1 MKTRLISLLLAFS
14 MALTFLPVGAV
25 SAFAAETGS
34 NELDLTPD
42 TEFKITETATYD
54 LLPSKNAQ
62 GHLVIDAPGSIV
74 TLNLKGSIKTNVLTT
89 NFVEVKQG
97 TLVFN
102 GDNYKIEYQSTSPQ
116 TLSLVHV
123 DTGATAL
130 VNEGTFIT
138 VASTSPKAKGTFWAD
153 GNLTLTKCTSTS
165 DHASAVYN
173 GSSGITT
180 IDSCV
185 FSSVDADVIVNE
197 GNLNIEGNGD
207 YRTNDARSI
216 ANSADGQLTIDGGYF
231 YSEQRYVIFDQS
243 SQQTTI
249 NDGTFENN
257 ASSDRAV
264 INIRASSLDKKLDIH
279 GGVFRN
285 LGNGRILDC
294 AGTVTI
300 EEQNGK
306 KILME
311 STTHGNYHMIVLG
324 GSGVLN
330 LKSGTLKA
338 YAAAAIRTGGN
349 VTVNITGGTI
359 SDCLYG
365 VYVKSNPTAVN
376 IGGNV
381 NFENNQNDIFLE
393 ENQRITV
400 QENYK
405 GAMSIACE
413 NPWENVPVTT
423 STYGGS
429 YQKDLMLTSVDPNYI
444 IGYKQNEDGSE
455 YRYLEKRTG
464 YFVNVVSGT
473 ASIDG
478 GVTALRPTTQIHD
491 GLPVNLSAAP
501 APKDGLE
508 FEQWVVSPAS
518 ALPDLTSTGF
528 DLTASKTSF
537 LMPAQDIT
545 LTAQYRSSA
554 PAIDDA
560 PVDASVG
567 PAISTAVTI
576 IGGALLVG
584 GLHQLGTELWLI
596 HHLPKGTAIPETR
609 IELAEVLW
617 KDAGQPAPA
626 AEAAYTDI
634 DTDDTDAQQ
643 AAQWAIENE
652 LMTLR
657 SSEHP
662 DKFDPH
668 VPVSTV
674 KAIRAWKKAQQM
686 KPSTK

>member
-34 NELDLTPD
+34 NELDLTPN
-42 TEFKITETATYD
+42 TEVTITETATYD

-62 GHLVIDAPGSIV
+62 GHLVIDAPNCTV
-74 TLNLKGSIKTNVLTT
+74 TLRMMGNINIAQNQN
-89 NFVEVKQG
+89 NFIVVNQG
-97 TLVFN
+97 TLVLEGSDYLLGYSN
-102 GDNYKIEYQSTSPQ
+102 AISTTHP
-116 TLSLVHV
+116 L
-123 DTGATAL
+123 
-130 VNEGTFIT
+130 IT
-138 VASTSPKAKGTFWAD
+138 VSSGAKAVINDGQFNSNSSIVSNSGTVEIN
-153 GNLTLTKCTSTS
+153 GSGRYTTSTS
-165 DHASAVYN
+165 Y
-173 GSSGITT
+173 
-180 IDSCV
+180 
-185 FSSVDADVIVNE
+185 VIVT
-197 GNLNIEGNGD
+197 
-207 YRTNDARSI
+207 RP
-216 ANSADGQLTIDGGYF
+216 NSVLTINDGYF
-231 YSEQRYVIFDQS
+231 HSDSRSVIYGES
-243 SQQTTI
+243 SQEIEI
-249 NDGTFENN
+249 NDGTF
-257 ASSDRAV
+257 
-264 INIRASSLDKKLDIH
+264 INESPRSPTINLNHDKQVYIH
-279 GGVFRN
+279 GGTIQN
-285 LGNGRILDC
+285 LVGGRALDT
-294 AGTVTI
+294 GDNTTI

-306 KILME
+306 KILLEGMQG
-311 STTHGNYHMIVLG
+311 TYVTIAVV
-324 GSGVLN
+324 SGATFN
-330 LKSGTLKA
+330 FKSGTVKSQNS
-338 YAAAAIRTGGN
+338 AAIRSAAN
-349 VTVNITGGTI
+349 ATVNITGGTI

-365 VYVKSNPTAVN
+365 VYVKNNPTAVN

-413 NPWENVPVTT
+413 NPRENVPVTT
-423 STYGGS
+423 STYGES
-429 YQKDLMLTSVDPNYI
+429 YQKDLKLTSVDPNYI

-478 GVTALRPTTQIHD
+478 GVTALPPTTQIQD
-491 GLPVNLSAAP
+491 GRQVNLSAAP
-501 APKDGLE
+501 AQDGLE

-528 DLTASKTSF
+528 DLTASETSF
-537 LMPAQDIT
+537 RMPAQDIT
-545 LTAQYRSSA
+545 LTAQYR
-554 PAIDDA
+554 PIPPTIDDS
-560 PVDASVG
+560 PVDPG
-567 PAISTAVTI
+567 ISTAVTI

>member
-1 MKTRLISLLLAFS
+1 MKMRLISLLLAFS

-34 NELDLTPD
+34 NELDLTHD
-42 TEFKITETATYD
+42 TEVKITETATYD
-54 LLPSKNAQ
+54 LLPSENAQ

-102 GDNYKIEYQSTSPQ
+102 GDNYKIEYHSTSPQ

-138 VASTSPKAKGTFWAD
+138 VASPSPKAKGTFWAD

-207 YRTNDARSI
+207 YRTNDARPI

-405 GAMSIACE
+405 GAMSIACK
-413 NPWENVPVTT
+413 NPRENVPVTT
-423 STYGGS
+423 STYGES
-429 YQKDLMLTSVDPNYI
+429 YQKDLKLTSVDPDYI

-478 GVTALRPTTQIHD
+478 GTTALSPTTQVPD
-491 GLPVNLSAAP
+491 GTPVSLSAAP
-501 APKDGLE
+501 AQNGME

-518 ALPDLTSTGF
+518 ALTDPDF
-528 DLTASKTSF
+528 DLTASETSF

-545 LTAQYRSSA
+545 LTAQYRPSA
-554 PAIDDA
+554 PTIDDA
-560 PVDASVG
+560 PVD

-584 GLHQLGTELWLI
+584 GTELWLI

>member
-1 MKTRLISLLLAFS
+1 MKMRLISLLLAFS

-34 NELDLTPD
+34 NELDLTHD
-42 TEFKITETATYD
+42 TEVKITETATYD
-54 LLPSKNAQ
+54 LLPSENAQ

-102 GDNYKIEYQSTSPQ
+102 GDNYKIEYHSTSPQ

-130 VNEGTFIT
+130 VNEGIFIT
-138 VASTSPKAKGTFWAD
+138 VASPSPKAKGTFWAD

-185 FSSVDADVIVNE
+185 FSSVDADVIVNK

-207 YRTNDARSI
+207 YRTNDARPI

-311 STTHGNYHMIVLG
+311 STTYGNYHMIVLG

-338 YAAAAIRTGGN
+338 YAAAIRTGGN

-405 GAMSIACE
+405 GAMSIACK
-413 NPWENVPVTT
+413 NPRENVPVTT
-423 STYGGS
+423 STYGES
-429 YQKDLMLTSVDPNYI
+429 YQKDLKLTSVDPDYI
-444 IGYKQNEDGSE
+444 IGYKQNEDRSE

-464 YFVNVVSGT
+464 YLVNVVSGT

-478 GVTALRPTTQIHD
+478 GTTALSPTTQVPD
-491 GLPVNLSAAP
+491 GTPVSLSAAP
-501 APKDGLE
+501 AQNGME

-518 ALPDLTSTGF
+518 ALTDPDF
-528 DLTASKTSF
+528 DLTASETSF
-537 LMPAQDIT
+537 HMPDQDIT
-545 LTAQYRSSA
+545 LTAQYR
-554 PAIDDA
+554 PIPPTIDDS
-560 PVDASVG
+560 PVD
-567 PAISTAVTI
+567 PTISTAVTI